1 MTKTI
6 TAEDAL
12 SKIESHVALPEL
24 RTEVA
29 KIGEV
34 LHQGDVYL
42 TRVPKTWPRG
52 DLLGTRQIAV
62 GQQIGAR
69 HVVEG
74 DVKVYAGK
82 KLPAGFKLPEGAQES
97 DLLGPVVEAGG
108 ETILTHPEHAHHA
121 LSEGCY
127 QVTYQWDMTTMRR
140 VVD

>member
-1 MTKTI
+1 MKTM
-6 TAEDAL
+6 TAEQAL
-12 SKIESHVALPEL
+12 SKIESHPAIPEL
-24 RTEVA
+24 RTEAA

-62 GQQIGAR
+62 GTNVGSR

-82 KLPAGFKLPEGAQES
+82 RLPDGFNLPDGAQIS
-97 DLLGPVVEAGG
+97 DLLGPVVEAGS

-121 LSEGCY
+121 LAEGDY

-140 VVD
+140 VRD